1 MKPSNG
7 STLFS
12 LYKKDLLSVKFESL
26 MILAT
31 IFLGHLY
38 FSYKILTGWPEPTI
52 LGVTSTIFFIVTF
65 VIFIGTFTS
74 VSREW
79 SNNTIYLVMSLPID
93 GKKIFLSK
101 LLAVMTQL
109 IVLGGTSILVG
120 SLLSSYFLG
129 ADIIAA
135 ITQFFGFLSSH
146 QLLKV
151 LVMGII
157 LLFFG
162 IIQMILVA
170 FFSTIVGRV
179 FKKFS
184 WLITFFTFIFT
195 NIFIGKI
202 NEFLIK
208 ALISPLD
215 RHLSI
220 IGSTDFDGQFLV
232 QGGLPTQF
240 FLLQLA
246 VILLISTGLF
256 FLTTTIYDKRI
267 EL

>member
-7 STLFS
+7 NTLFS

-52 LGVTSTIFFIVTF
+52 LGVTSTIFFIVMF

-79 SNNTIYLVMSLPID
+79 SNNTIYLVMSLPVS

-109 IVLGGTSILVG
+109 VILGGASILVG

-129 ADIIAA
+129 ADIIA
-135 ITQFFGFLSSH
+135 QVFGFFSTH

-162 IIQMILVA
+162 IIQIILVA
-170 FFSTIVGRV
+170 FFSTMVGRA

-202 NEFLIK
+202 NEFLLK
-208 ALISPLD
+208 ALIAPVD

-220 IGSTDFDGQFLV
+220 IGSTNFDGQFLV
-232 QGGLPTQF
+232 ESGLTTQF
-240 FLLQLA
+240 FLLQLTI
-246 VILLISTGLF
+246 ILLISTGLF
-256 FLTTTIYDKRI
+256 FLTAMIYDKKI